1 MTKAI
6 DPAKLKAAAEHLEW
20 VLSRYP
26 DSDDVQGL
34 YHALLPLIEQARAG
48 QVHGPLERQ
57 DVPCGY
63 NFADGVYRPYTDP
76 NVDEAYVRFSI
87 EMRGGLTEQDKKRL
101 ARMDAMRNSKNKSQ
115 P

>member
-1 MTKAI
+1 MTKTI
-6 DPAKLKAAAEHLEW
+6 DPDKLKAAAEHLEW

-34 YHALLPLIEQARAG
+34 LHALLPLIEDAKAER
-48 QVHGPLERQ
+48 VHEALVRQ
-57 DVPCGY
+57 DIPCSY
-63 NFADGVYRPYTDP
+63 NFANGVYRPYTDP

-87 EMRGGLTEQDKKRL
+87 EIRGGLSEKEKLNILQL
-101 ARMDAMRNSKNKSQ
+101 EEMRRGMK